1 MVTLGFTK
9 EELHIFRR
17 LTTPEK
23 IQDFL
28 ETIPINFEEK
38 GNTLLSP
45 RRVLRENKA
54 HCFEGALLAASALA
68 VHGERPI
75 IMDLRT
81 AEGDEDHVVALFQ
94 RFGCYGAITKTNH
107 AVLRYREP
115 IYKTLRELV
124 LSFFHEYFLDDGR
137 KMLREYSAPLD
148 LSAKRFTGWAIA
160 EDEPWYINDALDGGR
175 FFPLLTDSQVKVLRP
190 ADPIEIKAGKLTEWG
205 HMCH

>member
-1 MVTLGFTK
+1 MRTLGFSK
-9 EELHIFRR
+9 EELSVLAK

-28 ETIPINFEEK
+28 ETIPVNFEKE

-54 HCFEGALLAASALA
+54 HCFEGALLAAAALA
-68 VHGERPI
+68 VHGEKPL

-81 AEGDEDHVVALFQ
+81 ADGDEDHVIALF
-94 RFGCYGAITKTNH
+94 RRHGCYGAITKTNH

-115 IYKTLRELV
+115 IYKTFRELV

-137 KMLREYSAPLD
+137 KMLREYSQPLD
-148 LSAKRFTGWAIA
+148 LSAKRFAGWAVA
-160 EDEPWYINDALDGGR
+160 EEDLWDINDALDEGR
-175 FFPLLTDSQVKVLRP
+175 FFSILNKKQIATLRP
-190 ADPIEIKAGKLTEWG
+190 ADPIEIKAGKLVDWDE
-205 HMCH
+205 